1 MNYCTIENTD
11 ILVSRI
17 GFGTAS
23 LHHSI
28 SQNNRI
34 KLISYAASLGITHF
48 DTSPYYGYG
57 LAELDLGKFLSGHRN
72 SFTVTT
78 KVGLYPSRFYARD
91 SFSVRIIK
99 SVGKFFPYVSIPKI
113 NWQVDYARASLV
125 SSLKRLKTDY
135 VDFLFLHEP
144 DPLLMQSDELLRWVE
159 SEKNAGN
166 IRAWGIAG
174 VENCVAPFTLSD
186 HPLSAIVQTKDTIDH
201 KQADFI
207 LQHGR
212 KLQFTY
218 GYLSDIKQSKSMPD
232 IDLVI
237 KQVLNRNKTG
247 SILFTSSRTEHLY
260 SLSEMVNQVNHE

>member
-57 LAELDLGKFLSGHRN
+57 LAELDLGKFLTGKRN
-72 SFTVTT
+72 SFTVAT
-78 KVGLYPSRFYARD
+78 KIGLYPSRFYARD

-99 SVGKFFPYVSIPKI
+99 SVGKIFPSVSLPKI
-113 NWQVDYARASLV
+113 NLQVDYAKASLI

-144 DPLLMQSDELLRWVE
+144 DPALIQSDEILRWVE

-166 IRAWGIAG
+166 MRAWGIAG
-174 VENCVAPFTLSD
+174 VENRVAPFALSD
-186 HPLSAIVQTKDTIDH
+186 HPLSAVVQTKDSIDL
-201 KQADFI
+201 KEADFI
-207 LQHGR
+207 LSHGR

-218 GYLSDIKQSKSMPD
+218 GYLSDIKKSKSITD
-232 IDLVI
+232 IDLVL

-247 SILFTSSRTEHLY
+247 SILFTSGSKEHIY
-260 SLSEMVNQVNHE
+260 TLSEMFNQESHG